1 MKLDGVNDENVFYI
15 GLQFGY
21 TLTAERVVAQ
31 SKADAMSVLD
41 NYYTEIEPLYIISA
55 KELDSFIEKLT
66 EQDNDALVVLEIFM
80 EGNELQ
86 MEESI
91 HWDISEEKLLE
102 KFAEKRVTVV
112 QKQFMLDSFTKLFE
126 DIDNEINKPLISDKY
141 QMQIVK

>member
-1 MKLDGVNDENVFYI
+1 MNLENYKDENIFYI

-21 TLTAERVVAQ
+21 TLTSERVIAQ

-55 KELDSFIEKLT
+55 KDIDDFIEKLT
-66 EQDNDALVVLEIFM
+66 EKENDALVVLEIFM

-102 KFAEKRVTVV
+102 KYAEKRITIV
-112 QKQFMLDSFTKLFE
+112 QKQFILDSFAKMLD
-126 DIDNEINKPLISDKY
+126 DIKNNINQPLVSEKITL
-141 QMQIVK
+141 Q